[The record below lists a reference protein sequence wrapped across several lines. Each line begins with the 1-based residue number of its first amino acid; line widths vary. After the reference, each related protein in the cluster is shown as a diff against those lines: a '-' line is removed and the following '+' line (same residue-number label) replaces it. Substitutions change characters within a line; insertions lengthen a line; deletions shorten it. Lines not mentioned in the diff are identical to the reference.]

1 MCGLNESSLVGKP
14 QTVWNSRLG
23 LCSLATTFPL
33 MNVVQ
38 KNPIHAIIK
47 RYVWLLTLPFAG
59 ILYQIHTFVR
69 RPELA
74 PSYESN
80 DFTTTLVLFG
90 IAALVAGFGLAMVTV
105 MAVARRAHW
114 RFHLR
119 FRAKRL
125 FLAIVLTAITPVGIL
140 TILPIFG
147 SLVLIAFPVNWVY
160 GRTLDPESQSMMLGA
175 IVTAVVWYVVSGLI
189 ISTINSSKIRRGFVF
204 CIWWVSY
211 SAMMILLNN
220 IPFRI

>member
-1 MCGLNESSLVGKP
+1 M
-14 QTVWNSRLG
+14 VWNSRLYA
-23 LCSLATTFPL
+23 CRRATTFPA
-33 MNVVQ
+33 MNRVQ
-38 KNPIHAIIK
+38 ENPIHAILK

-69 RPELA
+69 HPEHA
-74 PSYESN
+74 PSYGSN

-105 MAVARRAHW
+105 MAVVRRAHW

-119 FRAKRL
+119 FRVKRL
-125 FLAIVLTAITPVGIL
+125 FLAIVLTAITPVGTA
-140 TILPIFG
+140 TILPFFGSFIFG
-147 SLVLIAFPVNWVY
+147 AVFYNWIQGKSLAQ
-160 GRTLDPESQSMMLGA
+160 DSESQSMMLGA
-175 IVTAVVWYVVSGLI
+175 IIAIPVWYAVSGLI
-189 ISTINSSKIRRGFVF
+189 ISTVNSSKIRRGFVF
-204 CIWWVSY
+204 CIWWASY